1 MLISALRSAGR
12 ARVKPWLNAAAVPWK
27 SFCSVEP
34 GGVAP
39 PAATTL
45 PSIFRKHKDY
55 LVVDIE
61 TQQLVDDV
69 GGWSNVDKLTVSVAC
84 AYDSRAN
91 EFLSY
96 SEEQMPSLVTLC
108 SERLVIGFNFRAFD
122 AIVLKRYG
130 FDLRAQDVFDIKND
144 VEAACKQRY
153 LSLNQLA
160 RGTLGEAKSGDGLVA
175 VSLWKQGR
183 INELT
188 EYCRRDVELTRDVFV
203 HGMTKGF
210 VLVQN
215 SASLKRVNVQ
225 WT

>member
-1 MLISALRSAGR
+1 MILRGAVGR
-12 ARVKPWLNAAAVPWK
+12 ARVAPWLSAVQ
-27 SFCSVEP
+27 SGRLCSA
-34 GGVAP
+34 VAP
-39 PAATTL
+39 GAPPPVAPL

-55 LVVDIE
+55 LVVDVE

-69 GGWSNVDKLTVSVAC
+69 GGWSHVDKLTVSVAC

-91 EFLSY
+91 EFLRY
-96 SEEQMPSLVTLC
+96 SEQEMPRLVALC

-122 AIVLKRYG
+122 ALVLKQYG

-144 VEAACKQRY
+144 IEAATKQRY

-160 RGTLGEAKSGDGLVA
+160 RGTLGEAKSGEGVGA

-183 INELT
+183 IEELT

-215 SASLKRVNVQ
+215 PTSLKRVNVE